1 MTRTYFGLVGITGWL
16 LINLIDT
23 VIDLQQLKPVIFVIF
38 HFLLTFLSIT
48 ELSTNIPEPLPNAFW
63 YL

>member
-1 MTRTYFGLVGITGWL
+1 MNRTFFGLVGNTGWL

-38 HFLLTFLSIT
+38 HFLFTFLPIT
-48 ELSTNIPEPLPNAFW
+48 ELYTYIPEPLPNAFW
-63 YL
+63 YI